1 MKEDVVHK
9 TFLTVADIAEWLRVS
24 PQMVYKQ
31 IKIGDLPAVKIGRRL
46 VVSNEDVQRFIEKKQ
61 TSAEPCHM

>member
-9 TFLTVADIAEWLRVS
+9 TFLTVADIAAWLRVS

-61 TSAEPCHM
+61 TSAVP